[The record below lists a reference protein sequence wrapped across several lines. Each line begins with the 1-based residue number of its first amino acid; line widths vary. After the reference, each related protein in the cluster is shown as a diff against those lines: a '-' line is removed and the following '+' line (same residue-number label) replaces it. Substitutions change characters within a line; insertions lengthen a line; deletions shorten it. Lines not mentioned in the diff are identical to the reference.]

1 MNSQHQKIL
10 DILSDGDWHCTS
22 EMRSE
27 YMADPPKRLQ
37 ELRDD
42 KEYKFYL
49 PRLCKRHNHRGGVK
63 EWRLLDIRQLSEP
76 RQTPQNASQAT
87 FQSGTMNPVFKEEIL
102 TPRGWAYYPP
112 KFCCPIAKASDNRLH
127 ARGCEAQKAPV

>member
-37 ELRDD
+37 ELRDE
-42 KEYKFYL
+42 KGYLFYT
-49 PRLCKRHNHRGGVK
+49 PRYCTRHNYHKGGVK
-63 EWRLLDIRQLSEP
+63 EWRLLTKDQNPPVSSPEPP
-76 RQTPQNASQAT
+76 RQ
-87 FQSGTMNPVFKEEIL
+87 EI
-102 TPRGWAYYPP
+102 PP
-112 KFCCPIAKASDNRLH
+112 KTTQTTTQTGYAYDKPVKTFMEAFEEERKRKGAPLTKAEMNLLAK
-127 ARGCEAQKAPV
+127 KFK